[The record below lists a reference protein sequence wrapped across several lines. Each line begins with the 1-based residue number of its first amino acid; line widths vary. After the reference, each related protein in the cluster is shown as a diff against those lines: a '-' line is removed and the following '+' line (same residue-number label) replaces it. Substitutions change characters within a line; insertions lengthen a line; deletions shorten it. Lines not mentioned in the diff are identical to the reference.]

1 MQTIVKQEK
10 IFYTFG
16 GTNERGDLFILQLN
30 YKNYIRKFLLQRTN
44 RFLPQWFVLVKDVFI
59 VGFSF
64 VAAYTLRYNFQLT
77 DDIRSAM
84 YHQLLLLS
92 LFVIVAFLFTGLYKT
107 IIRHTGVRDA
117 ILVVKAL
124 TFVVGGLLVQNIFDN
139 FYTHPMLSHVPYS
152 ILIIFYMLAIGL
164 LVATRFAVR
173 LIYYWLKSQG
183 EYTSVL
189 IYGAGSAG
197 IITKNVLLSDLDR
210 RIKVAGF
217 VDNHPGKIG
226 KTIEG
231 VFVYSAGVLN
241 PKFLSERGIK
251 EVIFAIQ
258 KIEKERKRELIEE
271 LLLQTQL
278 EVKEIPPVNHW
289 INGQLSV
296 KQISR
301 VKIEDLLQRSEIRL
315 DNEHM
320 RDKLHGRRIMV
331 TGAAGSIGSEMV
343 RQLCKLDIEQLILVD
358 QAETPMFELEIELR
372 EKFPEKVVK
381 FEFIIAN
388 VGDKP
393 MMEQVFNEYRPEV
406 IYHAAAYKHVPM
418 MENNPFEAIRV
429 NVFGTK
435 TIADLASRFR
445 TERFVMISTDKAVN
459 PTNVMGATKR
469 AAEIYIQSLNHD
481 YSNNTRFITTRFG
494 NVLGSSG
501 SVIPVFEKQIAAG
514 GPVKV
519 THPEITRYFMTI
531 PEACQLVLE
540 AGSLGNGGE
549 IFMFDMGKPVRIAD
563 LAFNMIRL
571 SGLEPDKDIKIVYT
585 GLRPGEKLYEEL
597 LYDKEKGQP
606 THHPKISIA
615 KVRYNRLGDVVEL
628 LAELSHANESH
639 DKMVLVAA
647 LKKMVPEFKS
657 NNSVF
662 QQLDKVS

>member
-1 MQTIVKQEK
+1 
-10 IFYTFG
+10 
-16 GTNERGDLFILQLN
+16 
-30 YKNYIRKFLLQRTN
+30 
-44 RFLPQWFVLVKDVFI
+44 
-59 VGFSF
+59 
-64 VAAYTLRYNFQLT
+64 
-77 DDIRSAM
+77 M
-84 YHQLLLLS
+84 YHQMVYVVLL
-92 LFVIVAFLFTGLYKT
+92 VTAVFLFTGLHKT
-107 IIRHTGVRDA
+107 IIRHTGVKDA
-117 ILVVKAL
+117 ILVMKAMS
-124 TFVVGGLLVQNIFDN
+124 FVVAGLLLLNLVNN
-139 FYTHPMLSHVPYS
+139 FYVHPWLSHVSYS
-152 ILIIFYMLAIGL
+152 IIIIFYVLSIVL

-173 LIYYWLKSQG
+173 LIFYWIKSQG
-183 EYTSVL
+183 EFVNVL

-197 IITKNVLLSDLDR
+197 IITKNVLQADLDR
-210 RIKVAGF
+210 RVRVIGF

-241 PKFLSERGIK
+241 PKFLSERGVK

-258 KIEKERKRELIEE
+258 KIEKEHKRELIEE

-278 EVKEIPPVNHW
+278 EVKEIPPVAHW

-320 RDKLHGRRIMV
+320 REQITGRRVMV

-343 RQLCKLDIEQLILVD
+343 RQLCQLEVQQLIMVD
-358 QAETPMFELEIELR
+358 QAETPMFELENELR
-372 EKFPEKVVK
+372 DKFPEMVVK

-388 VGDKP
+388 VSDKAT
-393 MMEQVFNEYRPEV
+393 MEQIFAAYTPEV
-406 IYHAAAYKHVPM
+406 IYHAAAYKHVPI
-418 MENNPFEAIRV
+418 MEQNPYEAVRV

-435 TIADLASRFR
+435 IIADLSSRFR
-445 TERFVMISTDKAVN
+445 AERFVMISTDKAVN

-469 AAEIYIQSLNHD
+469 AAEIYIQSLNHEF
-481 YSNNTRFITTRFG
+481 SNKTRFITTRFG
-494 NVLGSSG
+494 NVLGSNG
-501 SVIPVFEKQIAAG
+501 SVIPIFEKQIAAG

-540 AGSLGNGGE
+540 AGTLGNGGE
-549 IFMFDMGKPVRIAD
+549 ILMFDMGKPVRIAD

-597 LYDKEKGQP
+597 LYDKEKGIP

-615 KVRYNRLGDVVEL
+615 KVRYNRLADVVEL
-628 LAELSHANESH
+628 LAALSHAMESN

-657 NNSVF
+657 NNSVY
-662 QQLDKVS
+662 QILDKVS

>member
-1 MQTIVKQEK
+1 MQLGYVT
-10 IFYTFG
+10 
-16 GTNERGDLFILQLN
+16 
-30 YKNYIRKFLLQRTN
+30 
-44 RFLPQWFVLVKDVFI
+44 
-59 VGFSF
+59 
-64 VAAYTLRYNFQLT
+64 
-77 DDIRSAM
+77 
-84 YHQLLLLS
+84 
-92 LFVIVAFLFTGLYKT
+92 LFVTIAFLITSLYKT
-107 IIRHTGVRDA
+107 IIRHTGAKDA
-117 ILVVKAL
+117 ILVMKAMS
-124 TFVVGGLLVQNIFDN
+124 FVVGALLVINIIDN
-139 FYTHPMLSHVPYS
+139 FYTHPLLSHVPYS
-152 ILIIFYMLAIGL
+152 IIIIFYMLSIVL
-164 LVATRFAVR
+164 LIATRFAVR
-173 LIYYWLKSQG
+173 LIFYWIKSQG
-183 EYTSVL
+183 EYVNVL

-197 IITKNVLLSDLDR
+197 IITKNVLIADLDR
-210 RIKVAGF
+210 RVKVVGF

-241 PKFLSERGIK
+241 PKFLSEKGIR

-315 DNEHM
+315 DDEHM
-320 RDKLHGRRIMV
+320 RLQLTDRRVMV

-343 RQLCKLDIEQLILVD
+343 RQLCQLDIEQLILVD
-358 QAETPMFELEIELR
+358 QAETPMFELENELR
-372 EKFPEKVVK
+372 DRFPEIMMK

-393 MMEQVFNEYRPEV
+393 MMEQIFSVFRPEV

-418 MENNPFEAIRV
+418 MEQNPFEAVRV
-429 NVFGTK
+429 NIFGTK
-435 TIADLASRFR
+435 VLADLASKYRV
-445 TERFVMISTDKAVN
+445 ERFVMISTDKAVN

-481 YSNNTRFITTRFG
+481 FSNKTRFITTRFG

-501 SVIPVFEKQIAAG
+501 SVIPIFEKQISAG

-540 AGSLGNGGE
+540 AGALGNGGE
-549 IFMFDMGKPVRIAD
+549 ILMFDMGKPVRIAD

-571 SGLEPDKDIKIVYT
+571 CGLEPDKDIKIVYT

-597 LYDKEKGQP
+597 LYDKEKGIP

-615 KVRYNRLGDVVEL
+615 KVRYNRLSDVVESL
-628 LAELSHANESH
+628 GHVSQAMESH

-662 QQLDKVS
+662 QVLDKVG

>member
-1 MQTIVKQEK
+1 M
-10 IFYTFG
+10 
-16 GTNERGDLFILQLN
+16 QLN
-30 YKNYIRKFLLQRTN
+30 YKNYIRKFLLQRSN
-44 RFLPQWFVLVKDVFI
+44 RFLPQWFVLVKDIFI

-77 DDIRSAM
+77 DQIRSDM
-84 YHQLLLLS
+84 FYQLLLVS
-92 LFVIVAFLFTGLYKT
+92 MFVIVAFLLTGLYKT
-107 IIRHTGVRDA
+107 ILRHTGVRDA

-124 TFVVGGLLVQNIFDN
+124 SFVVGGLLVQNILDN
-139 FYTHPMLSHVPYS
+139 FYVHPLLSHVPYS
-152 ILIIFYMLAIGL
+152 ILIIFYVLAVGL

-173 LIYYWLKSQG
+173 LIYYWVKSQG
-183 EYTSVL
+183 EFTNVL

-197 IITKNVLLSDLDR
+197 IITKNVLLADLDR
-210 RIKVAGF
+210 RVKVVGF

-296 KQISR
+296 KQINR

-320 RDKLHGRRIMV
+320 REQLQGRRIMV

-343 RQLCKLDIEQLILVD
+343 RQLCRLDIEQMILVD
-358 QAETPMFELEIELR
+358 QAETPMFELETELR

-393 MMEQVFNEYRPEV
+393 MMEQVFAEFRPEV

-481 YSNNTRFITTRFG
+481 YSNKTRFITTRFG
-494 NVLGSSG
+494 NVLGSNG
-501 SVIPVFEKQIAAG
+501 SVIPIFEKQIAAG

-615 KVRYNRLGDVVEL
+615 KVRYNRLADVVEL

-639 DKMVLVAA
+639 DKMVLVAS

>member
-1 MQTIVKQEK
+1 M
-10 IFYTFG
+10 
-16 GTNERGDLFILQLN
+16 LLN
-30 YKNYIRKFLLQRTN
+30 YKNYIRKFLLERSN
-44 RFLPQWFVLVKDVFI
+44 KFLPQWLVLIKDIFLVCL
-59 VGFSF
+59 SF
-64 VAAYTLRYNFQLT
+64 VSAYTLRFNFQLNN
-77 DDIRSAM
+77 DVRSDM
-84 YHQLLLLS
+84 YHQMVYVV
-92 LFVIVAFLFTGLYKT
+92 LFVTAVFLLTGLHKT
-107 IIRHTGVRDA
+107 IIRHTGVKDA
-117 ILVVKAL
+117 ILVMKAMS
-124 TFVVGGLLVQNIFDN
+124 FVVAGLLFLNLVNN
-139 FYTHPMLSHVPYS
+139 FYVHPWLSHVSYS
-152 ILIIFYMLAIGL
+152 IIIIFYVLSIVL
-164 LVATRFAVR
+164 LVTTRFAVR
-173 LIYYWLKSQG
+173 LIFYWIKSQG
-183 EYTSVL
+183 EFVNVL

-197 IITKNVLLSDLDR
+197 IITKNVLQADLDR
-210 RIKVAGF
+210 RVRVIGF

-241 PKFLSERGIK
+241 PKFLSERGVK

-258 KIEKERKRELIEE
+258 KIEKEHKRELIEE

-278 EVKEIPPVNHW
+278 EVKEIPPVAHW

-320 RDKLHGRRIMV
+320 REQITGRRVMV

-343 RQLCKLDIEQLILVD
+343 RQLCQLEVQQLIMVD
-358 QAETPMFELEIELR
+358 QAETPMFELENELR
-372 EKFPEKVVK
+372 DKFPEMVVK

-388 VGDKP
+388 VSDKAT
-393 MMEQVFNEYRPEV
+393 MEQIFAAYTPEV
-406 IYHAAAYKHVPM
+406 IYHAAAYKHVPI
-418 MENNPFEAIRV
+418 MEQNPYEAVRV

-435 TIADLASRFR
+435 IIADLSSRFR
-445 TERFVMISTDKAVN
+445 AERFVMISTDKAVN

-469 AAEIYIQSLNHD
+469 AAEIYIQSLNHEF
-481 YSNNTRFITTRFG
+481 SNKTRFITTRFG
-494 NVLGSSG
+494 NVLGSNG
-501 SVIPVFEKQIAAG
+501 SVIPIFEKQIASG

-540 AGSLGNGGE
+540 AGTLGNGGE
-549 IFMFDMGKPVRIAD
+549 ILMFDMGKPVRIAD

-597 LYDKEKGQP
+597 LYDKEKGIP

-615 KVRYNRLGDVVEL
+615 KVRFNRLSDVLEL
-628 LAELSHANESH
+628 LAALSHAMESN

-657 NNSVF
+657 NNSVY
-662 QQLDKVS
+662 QILDKVS

>member
-1 MQTIVKQEK
+1 MFQRKK
-10 IFYTFG
+10 IWGPG
-16 GTNERGDLFILQLN
+16 GLQLN
-30 YKNYIRKFLLQRTN
+30 YKNYIRKFLLRRSN
-44 RFLPQWFVLVKDVFI
+44 RFLPQWFVLLKDIFI

-64 VAAYTLRYNFQLT
+64 VIAYTLRYNFQLT
-77 DDIRSAM
+77 DEIRSEM
-84 YHQLLLLS
+84 YQQLLMVS
-92 LFVIVAFLFTGLYKT
+92 IFVIIAFLITGLYKA
-107 IIRHTGVRDA
+107 IIRHTGVKDA

-124 TFVVGGLLVQNIFDN
+124 TFVAGALLVQNTIEN
-139 FYTHPMLSHVPYS
+139 FYIHPLLTHVPYS
-152 ILIIFYMLAIGL
+152 ILIIFYMLAIVL
-164 LVATRFAVR
+164 LIATRFAVR
-173 LIYYWLKSQG
+173 LIYYWMKSQG
-183 EYTSVL
+183 DYNNVL

-210 RIKVAGF
+210 RVKVVGF
-217 VDNHPGKIG
+217 IDNHPGKIG

-296 KQISR
+296 KQINR
-301 VKIEDLLQRSEIRL
+301 IKIEDLLQRSEIRL
-315 DNEHM
+315 DDEHM
-320 RDKLHGRRIMV
+320 REQLRGKRVMV

-343 RQLCKLDIEQLILVD
+343 RQLSQLDVEQMILVD
-358 QAETPMFELEIELR
+358 QAESPMFELENEIR
-372 EKFPEKVVK
+372 EHYPDMIVK

-388 VGDKP
+388 VGDKV
-393 MMEQVFNEYRPEV
+393 MMEQIFAEFMPEV

-418 MENNPFEAIRV
+418 MENNPFEAVRV
-429 NVFGTK
+429 NIFGTK

-445 TERFVMISTDKAVN
+445 AERFVMISTDKAVN

-481 YSNNTRFITTRFG
+481 FSNKTRFITTRFG
-494 NVLGSSG
+494 NVLGSNG
-501 SVIPVFEKQIAAG
+501 SVIPIFEKQIAAG

-549 IFMFDMGKPVRIAD
+549 ILMFDMGKPVRIAD
-563 LAFNMIRL
+563 LAFSMIRL

-615 KVRYNRLGDVVEL
+615 KVRYNRMADVVEQ
-628 LAELSHANESH
+628 LANLSQANESH

>member
-1 MQTIVKQEK
+1 M
-10 IFYTFG
+10 
-16 GTNERGDLFILQLN
+16 QLN
-30 YKNYIRKFLLQRTN
+30 YKNYIRKFLLRRSN
-44 RFLPQWFVLVKDVFI
+44 RFLPQWFVLLKDIFI

-64 VAAYTLRYNFQLT
+64 VIAYTLRYNFQLT
-77 DDIRSAM
+77 DEIRSEM
-84 YHQLLLLS
+84 YQQLLMVS
-92 LFVIVAFLFTGLYKT
+92 IFVIIAFLITGLYKA
-107 IIRHTGVRDA
+107 IIRHTGVKDA

-124 TFVVGGLLVQNIFDN
+124 TFVAGALLVQNTIEN
-139 FYTHPMLSHVPYS
+139 FYIHPLLTHVPYS
-152 ILIIFYMLAIGL
+152 ILIIFYMLAIVL
-164 LVATRFAVR
+164 LIATRFAVR
-173 LIYYWLKSQG
+173 LIYYWMKSQG
-183 EYTSVL
+183 DYNNVL

-210 RIKVAGF
+210 RVKVVGF
-217 VDNHPGKIG
+217 IDNHPGKIG

-251 EVIFAIQ
+251 EVIFVIQ

-296 KQISR
+296 KQINR
-301 VKIEDLLQRSEIRL
+301 IKIEDLLQRSEIRL
-315 DNEHM
+315 DDEHM
-320 RDKLHGRRIMV
+320 REQLRGKRVMV

-343 RQLCKLDIEQLILVD
+343 RQLSQLDVEQMILVD
-358 QAETPMFELEIELR
+358 QAESPMFELENEIR
-372 EKFPEKVVK
+372 EHYPDMIVK

-388 VGDKP
+388 VGDKV
-393 MMEQVFNEYRPEV
+393 MMEQIFAEFMPEV

-418 MENNPFEAIRV
+418 MENNPFEAVRV
-429 NVFGTK
+429 NIFGTK

-445 TERFVMISTDKAVN
+445 AERFVMISTDKAVN

-481 YSNNTRFITTRFG
+481 FSNKTRFITTRFG
-494 NVLGSSG
+494 NVLGSNG
-501 SVIPVFEKQIAAG
+501 SVIPIFEKQIAAG

-549 IFMFDMGKPVRIAD
+549 ILMFDMGKPVRIAD
-563 LAFNMIRL
+563 LAFSMIRL

-615 KVRYNRLGDVVEL
+615 KVRYNRMADVVEQ
-628 LAELSHANESH
+628 LANLSQANESH

>member
-1 MQTIVKQEK
+1 M
-10 IFYTFG
+10 
-16 GTNERGDLFILQLN
+16 QLN
-30 YKNYIRKFLLQRTN
+30 YKNYIRQFLLERSDK
-44 RFLPQWFVLVKDVFI
+44 FLPQWLVLIKDVFI
-59 VGFSF
+59 VCFSF
-64 VAAYTLRYNFQLT
+64 VIAYTLRYNFQLNNE
-77 DDIRSAM
+77 IRSDM
-84 YHQLLLLS
+84 YHQLVYII
-92 LFVIVAFLFTGLYKT
+92 LFVTTAFLFTGLYKT

-117 ILVVKAL
+117 ILVMKAMS
-124 TFVVGGLLVQNIFDN
+124 FVVAALLIINILNN
-139 FYTHPMLSHVPYS
+139 FYVHYWLSHIPYS
-152 ILIIFYMLAIGL
+152 IIIIFYVIAIAL
-164 LVATRFAVR
+164 LVTTRFAIR
-173 LIYYWLKSQG
+173 LIYYWMKSQG
-183 EYTSVL
+183 DFVNVL

-197 IITKNVLLSDLDR
+197 IITKNVLQADLDR
-210 RIKVAGF
+210 RVKVVGF

-241 PKFLSERGIK
+241 PKFLSEKGVK

-258 KIEKERKRELIEE
+258 KIEKDQKRELIEE

-278 EVKEIPPVNHW
+278 EVKEIPPVAHW

-320 RDKLHGRRIMV
+320 REQLTGRRVMV

-343 RQLCKLDIEQLILVD
+343 RQLCQLDVQQLIMVD
-358 QAETPMFELEIELR
+358 QAETPMFDLENELKER
-372 EKFPEKVVK
+372 FPEMVVK

-388 VGDKP
+388 VGDKS
-393 MMEQVFNEYRPEV
+393 MMEQVFAEFTPEV

-418 MENNPFEAIRV
+418 MEQNPYEAVRV

-435 TIADLASRFR
+435 VMADLASRFR
-445 TERFVMISTDKAVN
+445 AERFVMISTDKAVN

-481 YSNNTRFITTRFG
+481 FTNKTRFITTRFG
-494 NVLGSSG
+494 NVLGSNG
-501 SVIPVFEKQIAAG
+501 SVIPIFEKQIAAG

-540 AGSLGNGGE
+540 AGALGNGGE
-549 IFMFDMGKPVRIAD
+549 ILMFDMGKPVRIAD

-597 LYDKEKGQP
+597 LYDKEKGIP

-615 KVRYNRLGDVVEL
+615 KVRYNRLADVVET
-628 LAELSHANESH
+628 LADLSHSMELN

-657 NNSVF
+657 NNSVY
-662 QQLDKVS
+662 QVLDKVG

>member
-1 MQTIVKQEK
+1 M
-10 IFYTFG
+10 
-16 GTNERGDLFILQLN
+16 QLN
-30 YKNYIRKFLLQRTN
+30 YKNYIRQFLLERSDK
-44 RFLPQWFVLVKDVFI
+44 FLPQWLVLIKDVFI
-59 VGFSF
+59 VCFSF
-64 VAAYTLRYNFQLT
+64 VIAYTLRYNFQLNNE
-77 DDIRSAM
+77 IRSDM
-84 YHQLLLLS
+84 YHQLVYII
-92 LFVIVAFLFTGLYKT
+92 LFVTTAFLFTGLYKT

-117 ILVVKAL
+117 ILVMKAMS
-124 TFVVGGLLVQNIFDN
+124 FVVAALLIINTLNN
-139 FYTHPMLSHVPYS
+139 FYVHYWLSHIPYS
-152 ILIIFYMLAIGL
+152 IIIIFYVIAIAL
-164 LVATRFAVR
+164 LVTTRFAIR
-173 LIYYWLKSQG
+173 LIYYWMKSQG
-183 EYTSVL
+183 DFVNVL

-197 IITKNVLLSDLDR
+197 IITKNVLQADLDR
-210 RIKVAGF
+210 RVKVVGF

-241 PKFLSERGIK
+241 PKFLSEKGVK

-258 KIEKERKRELIEE
+258 KIEKDQKRELIEE

-278 EVKEIPPVNHW
+278 EVKEIPPVAHW

-320 RDKLHGRRIMV
+320 REQLTGRRVMV

-343 RQLCKLDIEQLILVD
+343 RQLCQLDVQQLIMVD
-358 QAETPMFELEIELR
+358 QAETPMFDLENELKER
-372 EKFPEKVVK
+372 FPEMVVK

-388 VGDKP
+388 VGDKS
-393 MMEQVFNEYRPEV
+393 MMEQVFAEFTPEV

-418 MENNPFEAIRV
+418 MEQNPYEAVRV

-435 TIADLASRFR
+435 VMADLASRFR
-445 TERFVMISTDKAVN
+445 AERFVMISTDKAVN

-481 YSNNTRFITTRFG
+481 FTNKTRFITTRFG
-494 NVLGSSG
+494 NVLGSNG
-501 SVIPVFEKQIAAG
+501 SVIPIFEKQIAAG

-540 AGSLGNGGE
+540 AGALGNGGE
-549 IFMFDMGKPVRIAD
+549 ILMFDMGKPVRIAD

-597 LYDKEKGQP
+597 LYDKEKGIP

-615 KVRYNRLGDVVEL
+615 KVRYNRLADVVET
-628 LAELSHANESH
+628 LADLSHSMELN

-657 NNSVF
+657 NNSVY
-662 QQLDKVS
+662 QVLDKVG

>member
-1 MQTIVKQEK
+1 MFQRKK
-10 IFYTFG
+10 IWGLG
-16 GTNERGDLFILQLN
+16 GLQLN
-30 YKNYIRKFLLQRTN
+30 YKNYIRKFLLRRSN
-44 RFLPQWFVLVKDVFI
+44 RFLPQWFVLLKDIFI

-64 VAAYTLRYNFQLT
+64 VIAYTLRYNFQLT
-77 DDIRSAM
+77 DEIRSEM
-84 YHQLLLLS
+84 YQQLLMVS
-92 LFVIVAFLFTGLYKT
+92 IFVIIAFLITGLYKA
-107 IIRHTGVRDA
+107 IIRHTGVKDA

-124 TFVVGGLLVQNIFDN
+124 TFVAGALLVQNTIEN
-139 FYTHPMLSHVPYS
+139 FYIHPLLTHVPYS
-152 ILIIFYMLAIGL
+152 ILIIFYMLAIVL
-164 LVATRFAVR
+164 LIATRFAVR
-173 LIYYWLKSQG
+173 LIYYWMKSQG
-183 EYTSVL
+183 DYNNVL

-210 RIKVAGF
+210 RVKVVGF
-217 VDNHPGKIG
+217 IDNHPGKIG

-296 KQISR
+296 KQINR
-301 VKIEDLLQRSEIRL
+301 IKIEDLLQRSEIRL
-315 DNEHM
+315 DDEHM
-320 RDKLHGRRIMV
+320 REQLRGKRVMV

-343 RQLCKLDIEQLILVD
+343 RQLSQLDVEQMILVD
-358 QAETPMFELEIELR
+358 QAESPMFELENEIR
-372 EKFPEKVVK
+372 EHYPDMIVK

-388 VGDKP
+388 VGDKV
-393 MMEQVFNEYRPEV
+393 MMEQIFAEFMPEV

-418 MENNPFEAIRV
+418 MENNPFEAVRV
-429 NVFGTK
+429 NIFGTK

-445 TERFVMISTDKAVN
+445 AERFVMISTDKAVN

-481 YSNNTRFITTRFG
+481 FSNKTRFITTRFG
-494 NVLGSSG
+494 NVLGSNG
-501 SVIPVFEKQIAAG
+501 SVIPIFEKQIAAG

-549 IFMFDMGKPVRIAD
+549 ILMFDMGKPVRIAD
-563 LAFNMIRL
+563 LAFSMIRL

-615 KVRYNRLGDVVEL
+615 KVRYNRMADVVEQ
-628 LAELSHANESH
+628 LANLSQANESH

>member
-1 MQTIVKQEK
+1 M
-10 IFYTFG
+10 
-16 GTNERGDLFILQLN
+16 LLN
-30 YKNYIRKFLLQRTN
+30 YKNYIRKFLLERSN
-44 RFLPQWFVLVKDVFI
+44 KFLPQWLVLIKDIFLVCL
-59 VGFSF
+59 SF
-64 VAAYTLRYNFQLT
+64 VSAYTLRFNFQLNN
-77 DDIRSAM
+77 DVRSDM
-84 YHQLLLLS
+84 YHQMVYVVLL
-92 LFVIVAFLFTGLYKT
+92 VTAVFLFTGLHKT
-107 IIRHTGVRDA
+107 IIRHTGVKDA
-117 ILVVKAL
+117 ILVMKAMS
-124 TFVVGGLLVQNIFDN
+124 FVVAGLLLLNLVNN
-139 FYTHPMLSHVPYS
+139 FYVHPWLSHVSYS
-152 ILIIFYMLAIGL
+152 IIIIFYVLSIVL

-173 LIYYWLKSQG
+173 LIFYWIKSQG
-183 EYTSVL
+183 EFVNVL

-197 IITKNVLLSDLDR
+197 IITKNVLQADLDR
-210 RIKVAGF
+210 RVRVIGF

-241 PKFLSERGIK
+241 PKFLSERGVK

-258 KIEKERKRELIEE
+258 KIEKEHKRELIEE

-278 EVKEIPPVNHW
+278 EVKEIPPVAHW

-320 RDKLHGRRIMV
+320 REQITGRRVMV

-343 RQLCKLDIEQLILVD
+343 RQLCQLEVQQLIMVD
-358 QAETPMFELEIELR
+358 QAETPMFELENELR
-372 EKFPEKVVK
+372 DKFPEMVVK

-388 VGDKP
+388 VSDKAT
-393 MMEQVFNEYRPEV
+393 MEQIFAAYTPEV
-406 IYHAAAYKHVPM
+406 IYHAAAYKHVPI
-418 MENNPFEAIRV
+418 MEQNPYEAVRV

-435 TIADLASRFR
+435 IIADLSSRFR
-445 TERFVMISTDKAVN
+445 AERFVMISTDKAVN

-469 AAEIYIQSLNHD
+469 AAEIYIQSLNHEF
-481 YSNNTRFITTRFG
+481 SNKTRFITTRFG
-494 NVLGSSG
+494 NVLGSNG
-501 SVIPVFEKQIAAG
+501 SVIPIFEKQIAAG

-540 AGSLGNGGE
+540 AGTLGNGGE
-549 IFMFDMGKPVRIAD
+549 ILMFDMGKPVRIAD

-597 LYDKEKGQP
+597 LYDKEKGIP

-615 KVRYNRLGDVVEL
+615 KVRYNRLADVVEL
-628 LAELSHANESH
+628 LAALSHAMESN

-657 NNSVF
+657 NNSVY
-662 QQLDKVS
+662 QILDKVS